1 MKFLLTEDK
10 FILNESSKF
19 ILEERFNLEE
29 EILLEAQATLKQ
41 LVIDLNKLN
50 TLLPDLLGVLPT
62 GISLKILDGTVL
74 EGEKLEIETEI
85 QTKCTEVQ
93 DLLKTKK
100 NFKELIDQIKAK
112 AELPEGS
119 FTEEEV
125 KILQPLCYSIASDG
139 NSVKDRLKGIKG
151 HKGELA
157 EQVATLQE
165 RLPKL
170 KTGLEN
176 LYKFFE
182 KDTPEEPTEE
192 DPTDP
197 IKYSLEPDNLELAV
211 GDTAKIKLMA
221 TPKPDEPVRA
231 TFVSNNTKIVTVTN
245 AGDVTAVSAGETQV
259 KVTIEDKTLECSV
272 VVTAAED
279 TPEETETT
287 EATDWED
294 LYKKCTECINR
305 KEAYAA
311 FWKGG
316 LPRKG
321 EDNPKNLPL
330 ASSDKFAA
338 GYFKGEWGK
347 QADRIMSLG
356 TTFINCLKEIGW
368 SETLNPF
375 IALLKHLCK
384 FDTVHINDASFT
396 QLRSLYGTKISEDN
410 LRGKDKLEE
419 LDLVRNPLLYKQ
431 SGDAIAD
438 YLTWQHTLIA
448 ADKISEDTHE
458 KVVYANI
465 AAAIGNAENLEDATA
480 YKTISDAKFVYEV
493 RPLSQYKEI
502 IKASFD
508 IDGDKHK
515 ISPATDKDIEE
526 ILAKI
531 KSPERAKK
539 LLTYLVNLY
548 RITGLGMLKNLFK
561 EPFGSKLKT
570 NRNTTST
577 SFEEDT
583 EFDLLINTAVKKYS
597 LAQLKTL
604 CTKLMEIAKL

>member
-1 MKFLLTEDK
+1 MKFLLNEEK
-10 FILNESSKF
+10 FILNGSSKF
-19 ILEERFNLEE
+19 ILEERFSLEE

-50 TLLPDLLGVLPT
+50 TLLPDLLAVLPT
-62 GISLKILDGTVL
+62 GISLKILDGTAL
-74 EGEKLEIETEI
+74 EGEKLNIETEI
-85 QTKCTEVQ
+85 QTKCTEIQ

-100 NFKELIDQIKAK
+100 NFKELIDQIRAK
-112 AELPEGS
+112 AELSEGS
-119 FTEEEV
+119 FTEEEI
-125 KILQPLCYSIASDG
+125 KILQPLCYNIASDG

-192 DPTDP
+192 DSTEP
-197 IKYSLEPDNLELAV
+197 IKYSLEPDKLELAI
-211 GDTAKIKLMA
+211 GDTANIKLMA
-221 TPKPDEPVRA
+221 TPKPEGPVRA
-231 TFVSNNTKIVTVTN
+231 TFVSSDTKIVTVTD
-245 AGDVTAVSAGETQV
+245 AGEVTAVAAGETQV
-259 KVTIEDKTLECSV
+259 KVTVEDQTLECSI
-272 VVTAAED
+272 VVTAAEE
-279 TPEETETT
+279 TPEETETP
-287 EATDWED
+287 EAIDWED

-305 KEAYAA
+305 KEAYTA

-321 EDNPKNLPL
+321 EDNPKNLPI

-347 QADRIMSLG
+347 QADRIMGLG

-396 QLRSLYGTKISEDN
+396 QLRSLYGTKISENN
-410 LRGKDKLEE
+410 LRGKGKLEE

-431 SGDAIAD
+431 SGDAVAD

-448 ADKISEDTHE
+448 ADKISEDTNE

-465 AAAIGNAENLEDATA
+465 AAAIGNTENLEDATA

-508 IDGDKHK
+508 VDGDKHK
-515 ISPATDKDIEE
+515 VSPATDKDIEE
-526 ILAKI
+526 IIAKV

-539 LLTYLVNLY
+539 LLTYIVNLY
-548 RITGLGMLKNLFK
+548 RIIGLGMLKNLFK

-583 EFDLLINTAVKKYS
+583 EFDLLINTAAKKYS